1 MLNIDIII
9 NEKTQKNL
17 RKNSK
22 VYTLIGKNYL
32 LPIIYYLYLSVQIPV
47 LKVIMNVLQHHSA

>member
-1 MLNIDIII
+1 MKRHKKTS
-9 NEKTQKNL
+9 EKI
-17 RKNSK
+17 RRF
-22 VYTLIGKNYL
+22 YTLIGKNYL